1 MNSQIQP
8 EHPTAQTLR
17 RFALALCLLGVVTT
31 PAELVLMRHYNSK
44 DQIMP
49 FVFLGLAAIGT
60 LAAWFRPTARVLRGV
75 RVTMVL
81 VVLGS
86 GIGVFE
92 HLKANYR
99 DATRGGVNPNLVA
112 DVLSGF
118 APLLAPGIL
127 AQVGLLGL
135 AFTYR
140 HPAFET
146 REQTRIGTTQTA

>member
-1 MNSQIQP
+1 MKTTPLEQ
-8 EHPTAQTLR
+8 PTAQTLR

-31 PAELVLMRHYNSK
+31 PIELVLMQHYNTK

-49 FVFLGLAAIGT
+49 FVFLGLAAIGVA
-60 LAAWFRPTARVLRGV
+60 AAWFRPNAKVLRGV
-75 RVTMVL
+75 RVLMVL

-99 DATRGGVNPNLVA
+99 DATRGGVVPNLIEL
-112 DVLSGF
+112 VLTGV

-135 AFTYR
+135 AFTYK
-140 HPAFET
+140 HPAFEVP
-146 REQTRIGTTQTA
+146 EKASVGATQTA

>member
-1 MNSQIQP
+1 MKTTPLEQ
-8 EHPTAQTLR
+8 PTAQTLR

-31 PAELVLMRHYNSK
+31 PIELVLMQHYNTK

-49 FVFLGLAAIGT
+49 FVFLGLAAIGVA
-60 LAAWFRPTARVLRGV
+60 AAWFRPNAKVLRGV
-75 RVTMVL
+75 RVLMVL

-99 DATRGGVNPNLVA
+99 DATRGGVVPNLIEL
-112 DVLSGF
+112 VLTGV

-135 AFTYR
+135 AFTYK
-140 HPAFET
+140 HPAFEVP
-146 REQTRIGTTQTA
+146 EKVLVSATQTA